1 MSEQAKGRLNGND
14 FETNEQWRLYVDGAS
29 NAKGSG
35 PRKVSITWFGTTP
48 RVSITDPKLI
58 REVLS
63 NKLGHFEKIKSNPL
77 TRLVATGLANFEGEK
92 WATHRKIL
100 IPAFHQEKLKNMLP
114 ATFISCSEMIS
125 KWKKLVGFEG
135 SGEIDVSSEL
145 LNLTGDV
152 ISRTAFGSSYKEGM
166 RIFQLVTEQAELVVK
181 AAQNIYIPGF
191 SFCP

>member
-1 MSEQAKGRLNGND
+1 
-14 FETNEQWRLYVDGAS
+14 
-29 NAKGSG
+29 
-35 PRKVSITWFGTTP
+35 
-48 RVSITDPKLI
+48 
-58 REVLS
+58 
-63 NKLGHFEKIKSNPL
+63 
-77 TRLVATGLANFEGEK
+77 
-92 WATHRKIL
+92 
-100 IPAFHQEKLKNMLP
+100 MLP

-191 SFCP
+191 RWIFFFFILSFL